1 MKSEA
6 YEDQCDELHQENS
19 KLKNSNLYLE
29 NHHHTLLLEQEKNSK
44 LISSSFYYLGLLQVN
59 KDKERDARGKMM
71 QNGFVDEGAG
81 VDWLESQKQN
91 VYAYGYESIF
101 RTGH

>member
-1 MKSEA
+1 MHS
-6 YEDQCDELHQENS
+6 
-19 KLKNSNLYLE
+19 
-29 NHHHTLLLEQEKNSK
+29 LLLEHERNSK

-59 KDKERDARGKMM
+59 KDKERDARSKNL
-71 QNGFVDEGAG
+71 QNGFVSEEGAG
-81 VDWLESQKQN
+81 VDWLESQKNN

>member
-1 MKSEA
+1 MHA
-6 YEDQCDELHQENS
+6 
-19 KLKNSNLYLE
+19 
-29 NHHHTLLLEQEKNSK
+29 LLLEHERNSK

-59 KDKERDARGKMM
+59 KDKERDARSKNL
-71 QNGFVDEGAG
+71 QNGFVSEEGAG
-81 VDWLESQKQN
+81 VDWLESQKNN